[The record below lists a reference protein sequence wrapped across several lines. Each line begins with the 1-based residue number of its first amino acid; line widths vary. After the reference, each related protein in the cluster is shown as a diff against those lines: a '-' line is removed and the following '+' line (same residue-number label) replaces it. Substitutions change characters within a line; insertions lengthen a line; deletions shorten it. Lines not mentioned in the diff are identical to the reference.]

1 MAKKKQ
7 TPELI
12 MFRVR
17 PDVPSDQALA
27 RRLRDAARLTG
38 KPVSQLLREGGE
50 QVLKDLAK
58 QHPELAAA

>member
-1 MAKKKQ
+1 MVKKKT

-17 PDVPSDQALA
+17 PEVPSDQALA
-27 RRLRDAARLTG
+27 RRLRLAAEVTG

-50 QVLKDLAK
+50 QILKELAK
-58 QHPELAAA
+58 QYPQLAAA